1 MSAIHR
7 TIPTVPP
14 VSTTG
19 LLWAVRQDHD
29 VLRKNIEGVLT
40 LTDVDAKLRL
50 FNDTVKLIAQH
61 DVAEEVVIYPAVQ
74 RTRSDEMYNI
84 ALKQTEMAEKMLYD
98 VCQPL
103 HLTQSENFQLD
114 QKYGHDL
121 NQTNVFTFNTEFA
134 HFKTIIMEHVEME
147 ESQLLPILE
156 RNLKEED
163 LDALNRHFETTKGL
177 APSRPHP
184 SSPTGPIGNLTTGPL
199 LALFDSIRDM
209 SKSFT

>member
-98 VCQPL
+98 
-103 HLTQSENFQLD
+103 LD